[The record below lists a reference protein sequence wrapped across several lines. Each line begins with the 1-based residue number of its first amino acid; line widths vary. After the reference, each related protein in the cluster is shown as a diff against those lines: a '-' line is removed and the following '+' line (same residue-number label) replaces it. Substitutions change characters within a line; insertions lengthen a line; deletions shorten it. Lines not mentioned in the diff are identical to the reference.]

1 MRRRTLNEYFKGV
14 SARSSG
20 DGIVAALTS
29 SGASF
34 ERLLVSDPRLK
45 ADILLGEK
53 STVNAADIFST
64 KTFHA
69 FLERLRETYDF
80 IVIDTPPVLV
90 VPDARVIGQHVDA
103 IIFNVAWNRT
113 SRAQVKEA
121 LRQLETVGLT
131 PSGLVL
137 SQIDV
142 AAMKRYGHG
151 GKHGAYGTYGNAYY
165 DA

>member
-1 MRRRTLNEYFKGV
+1 MLAGSVHERHACGQRGTQGV
-14 SARSSG
+14 S
-20 DGIVAALTS
+20 
-29 SGASF
+29 
-34 ERLLVSDPRLK
+34 
-45 ADILLGEK
+45 
-53 STVNAADIFST
+53 
-64 KTFHA
+64 
-69 FLERLRETYDF
+69 
-80 IVIDTPPVLV
+80 LV
-90 VPDARVIGQHVDA
+90 VPDARVIGQHADA